1 VIDGAQFHDLLGR
14 TVEAGQQVNIVAHVE
29 TLQEDETVYDHFLR
43 EQQAIVLDYLERTL
57 ETEPGGLAPPL
68 RRVLVLD
75 IRHTSQSTAE
85 ALHDLARAL
94 SKPGTY
100 YAPDGRALWDEVR
113 FLEGLDDDPSL
124 SAPQP
129 LP

>member
-1 VIDGAQFHDLLGR
+1 
-14 TVEAGQQVNIVAHVE
+14 
-29 TLQEDETVYDHFLR
+29 
-43 EQQAIVLDYLERTL
+43 
-57 ETEPGGLAPPL
+57 
-68 RRVLVLD
+68 VLVLD
-75 IRHTSQSTAE
+75 IRHTGQSTGE
-85 ALHDLARAL
+85 ALADLARAL
-94 SKPGTY
+94 GEPGTY